1 MSESVAQNPFAIWHG
16 IPRSTIKWAPT
27 IDEDKC
33 TGCGMCVVTCG
44 EKRNV
49 FGYDFERRK
58 AVVMYPENCMVGCN
72 NCTVACLW
80 SAITHPEVSGV
91 KELSKELSPAQLKKE
106 MENKFN
112 VNPGLLV

>member
-1 MSESVAQNPFAIWHG
+1 MSEVIAQNPFAVWHG
-16 IPRSTIKWAPT
+16 KPRSGIHWEPS

-49 FGYDFERRK
+49 FGYDLERKK

-80 SAITHPEVSGV
+80 GAITHPDVSEV
-91 KELSKELSPAQLKKE
+91 KELSRELPMDQLRKELDNKLKA
-106 MENKFN
+106 
-112 VNPGLLV
+112 NPGLLA